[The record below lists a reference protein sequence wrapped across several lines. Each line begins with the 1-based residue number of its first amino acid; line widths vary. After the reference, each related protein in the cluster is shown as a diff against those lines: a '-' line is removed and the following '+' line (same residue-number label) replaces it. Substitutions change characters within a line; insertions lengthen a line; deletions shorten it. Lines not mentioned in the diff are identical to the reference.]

1 MNVPDYEL
9 RESQLE
15 LTSISSRMS
24 QFSISHVTG
33 TSSVTVS
40 NWLKWHS
47 ASESMLCHP
56 VQVLVPFKLHP
67 RALGQP
73 SKRPYTPHS
82 RGTCQEPGYRVL
94 SAGKGDERNAGSFSL
109 TAKLRAVDYCPSAV
123 AIIQPYQYHLF
134 YALICL
140 FSSPLVVATFAWRI
154 MNWILLPNLLMR
166 LTVVI
171 FCV

>member
-1 MNVPDYEL
+1 MAL
-9 RESQLE
+9 RLS
-15 LTSISSRMS
+15 
-24 QFSISHVTG
+24 
-33 TSSVTVS
+33 
-40 NWLKWHS
+40 K
-47 ASESMLCHP
+47 SMLCHP

-73 SKRPYTPHS
+73 PKRPYTPHS
-82 RGTCQEPGYRVL
+82 RGTCQDPRYRVL

-134 YALICL
+134 YTLICL